1 MANCTLANGIPL
13 ACQDSIGGVKTVYI
27 TEYVPTTTF
36 TYDVD
41 DVIDTVTTAVGQ
53 TFYTF
58 KFRPQSASNSEE
70 GNHSLENG
78 TNFYTQTL
86 TMNFPKADAA
96 KRNVLKLLAK
106 TSMHVI
112 VEDNNG
118 TYWWLGLVNGADL
131 SASTTS
137 NGQAFGDLSG
147 LALTI
152 LGNEPQP
159 MHELSATAFASLTT
173 AA

>member
-1 MANCTLANGIPL
+1 MANCVLTNGIPL
-13 ACQDSIGGVKTVYI
+13 ACQDSVGGVKTVYI
-27 TEYVPTTTF
+27 GAYSDTTTF

-41 DVIDTVTTAVGQ
+41 DVIDTVASTE

-58 KFRPQSASNSEE
+58 KFRPQSAANSEE

-106 TSMHVI
+106 TAMHVI

-159 MHELSATAFASLTT
+159 MYELSATAFASLTLS
-173 AA
+173 A

>member
-1 MANCTLANGIPL
+1 MANCVLTNGIPL
-13 ACQDSIGGVKTVYI
+13 ACQDSIGGIKNVYI
-27 TEYVPTTTF
+27 GAYADATTF
-36 TYDVD
+36 TYDAN
-41 DVIDTVTTAVGQ
+41 DVIATVTSAE

-58 KFRPQSASNSEE
+58 KFRPQTASNSEE

-96 KRNVLKLLAK
+96 KRNVVKLLAK

-118 TYWWLGLVNGADL
+118 VYWWLGLVNGADL
-131 SASTTS
+131 SASS
-137 NGQAFGDLSG
+137 NANGQAFGDLSG
-147 LALTI
+147 TTLTI

-159 MHELSATAFASLTT
+159 MHELSTTAFGTLTT

>member
-1 MANCTLANGIPL
+1 MANCVLTNGIPL
-13 ACQDSIGGVKTVYI
+13 ACQDSVGGVKNVYI
-27 TEYVPTTTF
+27 GAYSDATTF

-41 DVIDTVTTAVGQ
+41 DVIDTVTSSE

-118 TYWWLGLVNGADL
+118 VYWWLGLVNGADL

-159 MHELSATAFASLTT
+159 MYELSATAFASLTL